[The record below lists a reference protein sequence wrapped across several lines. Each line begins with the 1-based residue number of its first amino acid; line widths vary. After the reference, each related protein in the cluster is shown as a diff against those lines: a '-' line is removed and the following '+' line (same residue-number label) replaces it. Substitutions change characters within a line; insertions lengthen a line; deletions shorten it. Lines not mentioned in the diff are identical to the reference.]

1 MSRELLLNPS
11 RWIILAKIAPPPSI
25 RVGPERVLG
34 HNVRWGRRGATCGPI
49 HLRGLRVKLIFNI
62 PMDSTKTVGRR
73 NLRMSVRMTVS
84 RYYALA
90 TSPVGEPI
98 ARAVGYGPC
107 GAQGID
113 FWPCAGSA
121 RSKLA
126 KSALAAA
133 NVPAGHAGGEYRD
146 RSTESRTVPIF
157 GPGIVTRP
165 RVVPHEPS
173 ASPLGPILRSGTSAP

>member
-1 MSRELLLNPS
+1 
-11 RWIILAKIAPPPSI
+11 
-25 RVGPERVLG
+25 
-34 HNVRWGRRGATCGPI
+34 
-49 HLRGLRVKLIFNI
+49 
-62 PMDSTKTVGRR
+62 MDSTKTVGRR
-73 NLRMSVRMTVS
+73 NLRMSVHMTVS

-107 GAQGID
+107 GARGID

-121 RSKLA
+121 RSKFA

-133 NVPAGHAGGEYRD
+133 NVPAGRAGGEYRD

-157 GPGIVTRP
+157 GPGIVTLP
-165 RVVPHEPS
+165 RVMPHEPS
-173 ASPLGPILRSGTSAP
+173 ASPLGPILRSGTSER